1 MQKLFEDQ
9 TVGANADRSHL
20 VGPDWASSSRD
31 HALIDARPRSIDE
44 LRDDQRNL
52 LKGNSRFL

>member
-9 TVGANADRSHL
+9 TVNANTDRSHL

-31 HALIDARPRSIDE
+31 HIQIDPKPRSIDE

-52 LKGNSRFL
+52 LRGN